1 LGELVKDLQAGS
13 EALIETHISWVFLGR
28 HEVFKVKKPVDFG
41 FLDFTEL
48 SSRERACRSEVELN
62 ARLAPGVY
70 LGVVPV
76 TRGQA
81 GEHVFGGSGEVVD
94 FAVRMRRLP
103 VEARADLRLEADQLR
118 WEEVEALAVA
128 VAGFHARA
136 ERGPR
141 IGEHGSVR
149 AIARNVEENF
159 VQANAALRALV
170 SEATEREIEERQ
182 LAFLAQH
189 PDIFE
194 RRVAS
199 DRICDGHGDLRLEH
213 VYFTDRA
220 SPIVIDCIEF
230 NERFRFADTCA
241 DVAFLSMDLAFY
253 ERVDLKERFLAA
265 YARESHDYELYSV
278 VDFYES
284 YRAYV
289 RAKVNA
295 LSLASAAS
303 FEARQRL
310 ERQARRYLLLALAAE
325 RPAFGTPRLI
335 AVGGIIASGKSTFAD
350 ALGADLGVPVISS
363 DRTRK
368 ALLGVEPLEPLRHEP
383 WQRGYAPELTT
394 RVYEELMRLSRVVL
408 QSGRSVV
415 LDATFASRQ
424 SRSMA
429 RATASELSVPFCF
442 VECRVPQDVARARLR
457 ERASGASVS
466 DGRLEIFDQ
475 FLARYEGVTELEP
488 TEHFIADTTVAL
500 PEHIRRLRESEL
512 IPERLRRTGNR
523 PRSPAPGS

>member
-1 LGELVKDLQAGS
+1 MDELDNHLDNHLVRDLQAGS
-13 EALIETHISWVFLGR
+13 EGLIETHISWVFLRPG
-28 HEVFKVKKPVDFG
+28 EVFKVKKPVDFG

-48 SSRERACRSEVELN
+48 SSRERACRAEVELN

-76 TRGQA
+76 TRGEGGA
-81 GEHVFGGSGEVVD
+81 HVFGGSGEVVD
-94 FAVRMRRLP
+94 FAVHMRRLP
-103 VEARADLRLEADQLR
+103 VEARADLRLGAAQLR
-118 WEEVEALAVA
+118 WEDVEALAVTLA
-128 VAGFHARA
+128 RFHARA
-136 ERGPR
+136 VRGADIR
-141 IGEHGSVR
+141 EHGSVR

-159 VQANAALRALV
+159 AQAKAALRTLV
-170 SEATEREIEERQ
+170 PEATEREIEERQ
-182 LAFLAQH
+182 LRFLAQH
-189 PDIFE
+189 ADLFE
-194 RRVAS
+194 RRVAG

-213 VYFTDRA
+213 VYLQGGA

-230 NERFRFADTCA
+230 NERFRFADACA
-241 DVAFLSMDLAFY
+241 DVAFLSMDFAFH

-265 YARESHDYELYSV
+265 YARESFDFDLYSV

-325 RPAFGTPRLI
+325 RPPLGSPRLL
-335 AVGGIIASGKSTFAD
+335 AVGGIIASGKSTLAD

-368 ALLGVEPLEPLRHEP
+368 ALLGVEPTAPLSHEP
-383 WQRGYAPELTT
+383 WQRAYAPGLTLE
-394 RVYEELMRLSRVVL
+394 VYEELMRLGRLVL
-408 QSGRSVV
+408 ESGRSVV

-424 SRSMA
+424 SRAMVRAMA
-429 RATASELSVPFCF
+429 HALSVPFCF
-442 VECRVPQDVARARLR
+442 VECRAPHDVARARLR
-457 ERASGASVS
+457 ERARGVSVS
-466 DGRLEIFDQ
+466 DGRLEIFEE
-475 FLARYEGVTELEP
+475 FLARYEAVTELDSA
-488 TEHFIADTTVAL
+488 EHFVADTTVELA
-500 PEHIRRLRESEL
+500 ENIRRLHEREL
-512 IPERLRRTGNR
+512 IPEPL
-523 PRSPAPGS
+523 

>member
-1 LGELVKDLQAGS
+1 MGELVKDLQASS
-13 EALIETHISWVFLGR
+13 EGLIETHISWVFLGR
-28 HEVFKVKKPVDFG
+28 GEVFKVKKPVDFG

-76 TRGQA
+76 TLSEG
-81 GEHVFGGSGEVVD
+81 GEHMFGGSGQVVD
-94 FAVRMRRLP
+94 FAVHMRRLSA
-103 VEARADLRLEADQLR
+103 EARADLRLEAHQLR
-118 WEEVEALAVA
+118 WEDVEALAVTLA
-128 VAGFHARA
+128 RFHARA
-136 ERGPR
+136 ARGPS
-141 IGEHGSVR
+141 IAEHGSVS

-159 VQANAALRALV
+159 AQAKSALRALV
-170 SEATEREIEERQ
+170 PEATEREIEERQ
-182 LAFLAQH
+182 LGFLAQRA
-189 PDIFE
+189 DLFE

-213 VYFTDRA
+213 VYLADGG

-230 NERFRFADTCA
+230 NERFRFADACA
-241 DVAFLSMDLAFY
+241 DVAFLSMDLAFH
-253 ERVDLKERFLAA
+253 ERVDFKERFLAA

-310 ERQARRYLLLALAAE
+310 EQQARRYLLLALAAE
-325 RPAFGTPRLI
+325 RPPIGAPRLI

-368 ALLGVEPLEPLRHEP
+368 ALLGVEPTAPLSHEP
-383 WQRGYAPELTT
+383 WQRAYAPELTT

-415 LDATFASRQ
+415 LDATFASQ
-424 SRSMA
+424 ESRSMA
-429 RATASELSVPFCF
+429 RATARDLSAPFCF
-442 VECRVPQDVARARLR
+442 VECRAPREVTRSRLR
-457 ERASGASVS
+457 ERASGVSVS
-466 DGRLEIFDQ
+466 DGRLEILDQ
-475 FLARYEGVTELEP
+475 FVARYEAVTELDP
-488 TEHFIADTTVAL
+488 TEHFVADTTEEL
-500 PEHIRRLRESEL
+500 SEHLRRLHEGQL
-512 IPERLRRTGNR
+512 IPERIQKNR
-523 PRSPAPGS
+523 